1 MVFYQNDRARTPW
14 KLKNLAIWNEALDCC
29 VYATAALEGRRKIG
43 GAALNSVLLAKSIVV
58 PVIPFPKNRT
68 PARAWRDLPQR
79 RVRSPGAGRRD
90 QASGAVSQA
99 NSALGILSRS
109 RATSC

>member
-14 KLKNLAIWNEALDCC
+14 KPKNLAIRNEALDCC

-58 PVIPFPKNRT
+58 PVSPLPEERNSSSA
-68 PARAWRDLPQR
+68 PARSSAAPRPKPR
-79 RVRSPGAGRRD
+79 RGPPRSSIWGR
-90 QASGAVSQA
+90 
-99 NSALGILSRS
+99 
-109 RATSC
+109 